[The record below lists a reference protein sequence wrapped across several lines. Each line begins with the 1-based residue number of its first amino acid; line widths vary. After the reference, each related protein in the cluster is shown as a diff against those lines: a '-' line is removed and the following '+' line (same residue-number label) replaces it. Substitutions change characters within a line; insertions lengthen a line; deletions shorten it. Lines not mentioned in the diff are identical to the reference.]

1 MKTKFF
7 LAIITIVI
15 VCGWTRTPKSE
26 FLFLNPNQLK
36 SLGIVLN
43 GNGVFYKN
51 FNPNW
56 KQDNAKYSCLSFYC
70 TSANYLSTNHYL
82 ETDVINAKS
91 RDEKLLMRIETSK
104 NDFYPIL
111 IGDTKGKQSLDDATL
126 SNDLKL
132 FPVAICMNETKLV
145 NRKDTIV
152 VWFKPGESL
161 KKALPGNVNIEEY
174 LKVPIRKK

>member
-1 MKTKFF
+1 
-7 LAIITIVI
+7 
-15 VCGWTRTPKSE
+15 
-26 FLFLNPNQLK
+26 
-36 SLGIVLN
+36 
-43 GNGVFYKN
+43 
-51 FNPNW
+51 
-56 KQDNAKYSCLSFYC
+56 
-70 TSANYLSTNHYL
+70 
-82 ETDVINAKS
+82 
-91 RDEKLLMRIETSK
+91 
-104 NDFYPIL
+104 
-111 IGDTKGKQSLDDATL
+111 LDDATL